1 MSSMSTCRHVW
12 LDSVISNYNKTLL
25 TVDDKRQTHQM
36 PLSNGSCCIYFCINT
51 FRRERRMTAHL
62 IPPQFRMTRFSA
74 SIFRPPY
81 SHLHPLPTTSLK
93 LEFHRP
99 NFTSTQTSPSYFST
113 SFLPNLPSSQL
124 FFTLSFKIPLTF
136 PPAFPPFQPLLR
148 NLCCKSFPSKY
159 LHWYHSL
166 CNHIPLSTK
175 YLKIGSEMHI
185 FVTNL

>member
-1 MSSMSTCRHVW
+1 
-12 LDSVISNYNKTLL
+12 
-25 TVDDKRQTHQM
+25 M

-51 FRRERRMTAHL
+51 FRRERRMTPHLLPPQFRIPHL

-93 LEFHRP
+93 LEFHRT
-99 NFTSTQTSPSYFST
+99 NFTSTQTSTYHHLTLIFFP

-136 PPAFPPFQPLLR
+136 PPAFPLFQPLLR
-148 NLCCKSFPSKY
+148 NLCCKSFPGKY